1 MKVIR
6 PYHFAQFRPAGFLP
20 FYRAIVAAD
29 GIVCFDFEDSIQ
41 AETEAGTARLKQEQR
56 RQVRQLLQGPGPQS
70 ERLAVRINAPD
81 TPHYG
86 PDLAALRGLP
96 GLHAVFV
103 PKVEHPD
110 HLRQVLRELPLP
122 VRHLV
127 AVVETQAG
135 FAALPALLAL
145 RDARLGLVAFGH
157 CDYNLSRGHFP
168 FFHHDAP
175 RYWEW
180 LAELD
185 AHLHR
190 AGRQLL
196 NSPVLQ
202 LADAALF
209 QDVLGRLRAHPSAT
223 GQITL
228 CLSQTRAC
236 AAPAGSV
243 PARTLAARPPESAQP
258 LRARFEQARLPG
270 RAFAVDATRRLI
282 SPHEYEAA
290 QWQPAQPAP
299 PCV

>member
-1 MKVIR
+1 MPAIR
-6 PYHFAQFRPAGFLP
+6 PYHFAQFRAAGFLP
-20 FYRAIVAAD
+20 YYRAIVAAD

-41 AETEAGTARLKQEQR
+41 AETEAATFCLKQVQR
-56 RQVRQLLQGPGPQS
+56 RQVRQLLQGPGLS
-70 ERLAVRINAPD
+70 ADRLAVRINAPA
-81 TPHYG
+81 TPHYRS
-86 PDLAALRGLP
+86 DLVALRGLP

-103 PKVEHPD
+103 PKVAHPD

-122 VRHLV
+122 VRHVV

-135 FAALPALLAL
+135 FAALPELLAL

-157 CDYNLSRGHFP
+157 CDYNLSLGNFP
-168 FFHHDAP
+168 FHHQDSAP
-175 RYWEW
+175 YWEW

-185 AHLHR
+185 AHLLR
-190 AGRQLL
+190 AGRRLL

-209 QDVLGRLRAHPSAT
+209 QEVLGRLRAYPSAT

-228 CLSQTRAC
+228 CLSQTLAC
-236 AAPAGSV
+236 AAPASPA
-243 PARTLAARPPESAQP
+243 PARTLAARPPESVEP
-258 LRARFEQARLPG
+258 LRVRFEQARLPG

-290 QWQPAQPAP
+290 RWQPA
-299 PCV
+299 